1 MYFLLPLIHIIFLSI
16 GAIFWIICTSCS
28 SGESITNTLI
38 PAEIMSHAPDLKEG
52 QSRQLFE
59 KVAVRFL
66 EEMIVTASLDIA
78 AVPLVGILTKQDNTQ
93 EATLEEIYQTDLGLR
108 VRIEVRNGINQRT
121 RRKFATSLTQ
131 MVALPLFSSV
141 VLEIR
146 ILSDCPHLKI
156 FVGTQNR

>member
-1 MYFLLPLIHIIFLSI
+1 
-16 GAIFWIICTSCS
+16 
-28 SGESITNTLI
+28 
-38 PAEIMSHAPDLKEG
+38 MSHAPDLKEG

-146 ILSDCPHLKI
+146 ILSDCPH
-156 FVGTQNR
+156 

>member
-1 MYFLLPLIHIIFLSI
+1 
-16 GAIFWIICTSCS
+16 
-28 SGESITNTLI
+28 
-38 PAEIMSHAPDLKEG
+38 MSHAPDVKEG
-52 QSRQLFE
+52 QSRKLLE

-66 EEMIVTASLDIA
+66 EEMIVTAPLDIA

-93 EATLEEIYQTDLGLR
+93 ETSSEEIYQTDLGLR

-131 MVALPLFSSV
+131 MVALPLFPSV

-146 ILSDCPHLKI
+146 MLSGCPHL
-156 FVGTQNR
+156 QNL